1 MDTISLYFGNLAR
14 QNFYNTVG
22 YSINNFLN
30 EWTLEVLKVQ
40 GITGFPYSIY
50 SFFKDIHTWI
60 LGLFSLF
67 WCCQFFLDQ
76 LGKSNNEEFFLPSEK
91 LLLLQIEWQ
100 NIKVTPIPLHI
111 DLKNCNSSF
120 NMAISFCSKNL
131 NPIHFKDHKEKSIKV
146 YMCLQG
152 LPKKKNNCKL
162 PSPSQNHD

>member
-14 QNFYNTVG
+14 QNFYNTAG
-22 YSINNFLN
+22 YSIDNFLN

-50 SFFKDIHTWI
+50 SFFKDIHIWI

-120 NMAISFCSKNL
+120 NMAISFFSKNL
-131 NPIHFKDHKEKSIKV
+131 NLIHFKDCKEKKYKSLYV
-146 YMCLQG
+146 PPG
-152 LPKKKNNCKL
+152 STKKEK
-162 PSPSQNHD
+162 QNPQTRKS